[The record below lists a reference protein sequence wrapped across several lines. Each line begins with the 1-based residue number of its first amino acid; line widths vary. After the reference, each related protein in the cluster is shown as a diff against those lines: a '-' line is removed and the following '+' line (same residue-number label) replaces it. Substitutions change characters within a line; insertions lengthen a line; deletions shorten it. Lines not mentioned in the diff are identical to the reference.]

1 MRRQQ
6 HDEKIRR
13 NLLPSRRS
21 PAARSGVVSGP
32 RRRAA
37 RREGRRPMQVTV
49 ERFELRTR
57 HALTISR
64 GTITG
69 SVNLV
74 VRVIHDGITGLGE
87 MAPGDV
93 HDTADEAEADLR
105 GWSALLADA
114 APWEQQRIE
123 DVWRDRPGR
132 SGAAAALD
140 LALHDWLG
148 KRAGLPLWRL
158 WGLSLDRIAPTSLT
172 IGINPPDIVRET
184 VPEIL
189 VRTGARVLKV
199 KLGNPEGVE
208 CDRDSFAAAQEA
220 AAATTPEPVRWRVDA
235 NGGWEPDVAVAMIG
249 WLAAQG
255 VEYVE
260 QPLARGRESELP
272 HVFARSTLPIYADE
286 SVRVAA
292 DVPALADRVHGVNL
306 KLMKTGGLREA
317 LRLVHTAR
325 AHGLGVMIGC
335 MGESSLSITAGA
347 HLSPLVDHVDLDS
360 HLNLLDDPF
369 VGATWTGGRVVPT
382 DAPGLGVVPA

>member
-1 MRRQQ
+1 
-6 HDEKIRR
+6 
-13 NLLPSRRS
+13 
-21 PAARSGVVSGP
+21 
-32 RRRAA
+32 
-37 RREGRRPMQVTV
+37 MQVTI
-49 ERFELRTR
+49 ERFELRKR

-74 VRVIHDGITGLGE
+74 VRVTHDGITGLGE

-93 HDTADEAEADLR
+93 NETADAAEADLAE
-105 GWSALLADA
+105 WATMIEAL

-123 DVWRDRPGR
+123 DVLRERPGR
-132 SGAAAALD
+132 SAAAAALD

-148 KRAGLPLWRL
+148 QRAGLPLWRL
-158 WGLSLDRIAPTSLT
+158 WGLSLDRIVPTSLT
-172 IGINPPDIVRET
+172 VGINPPEVVREK

-189 VRTGARVLKV
+189 TRTSARLLKV
-199 KLGNPEGVE
+199 KLGSPDGAEH
-208 CDRDSFAAAQEA
+208 DRASFAAAQEA
-220 AAATTPEPVRWRVDA
+220 AAATTDDPIGWRVDA
-235 NGGWEPDVAVAMIG
+235 NGGWEPDVALAMIA
-249 WLAAQG
+249 WLADRG

-272 HVFARSTLPIYADE
+272 HVFARTRLPIYADE

-369 VGATWTGGRVVPT
+369 VGATWTGGRVVPG
-382 DAPGLGVVPA
+382 DRPGLGVVPA